1 MVWISF
7 ERFEFAFEW
16 LESLLNSLNLHSNA
30 SNLVQTVWIG
40 IGMVRICIR
49 MVRISFEWFELAFGI
64 PFKWWEF
71 AFEWLESLL
80 NGSNLHSNASNF
92 VRTVWIGI
100 LMLRTSFEW
109 FELAL
114 EWLEFAFEWL
124 ESHFTCWNLHSN
136 CLNSVG
142 MVFQIGIQ
150 IVRMPF
156 EWFEVAF
163 EWLERILFEWF
174 EYCSNDSNL
183 HSNG

>member
-1 MVWISF
+1 MLQTSF
-7 ERFEFAFEW
+7 ERFELALEW
-16 LESLLNSLNLHSNA
+16 LEF
-30 SNLVQTVWIG
+30 
-40 IGMVRICIR
+40 CIQ
-49 MVRISFEWFELAFGI
+49 MVRISFEWFKLAFGI

-80 NGSNLHSNASNF
+80 NGSNLHSNASNV
-92 VRTVWIGI
+92 VRMIRICI
-100 LMLRTSFEW
+100 LMLRTSFER
-109 FELAL
+109 
-114 EWLEFAFEWL
+114 LEFAFEWL
-124 ESHFTCWNLHSN
+124 ESHFNCWNLHSN

-142 MVFQIGIQ
+142 MVQIAIQ

-163 EWLERILFEWF
+163 EWLERILFKWF